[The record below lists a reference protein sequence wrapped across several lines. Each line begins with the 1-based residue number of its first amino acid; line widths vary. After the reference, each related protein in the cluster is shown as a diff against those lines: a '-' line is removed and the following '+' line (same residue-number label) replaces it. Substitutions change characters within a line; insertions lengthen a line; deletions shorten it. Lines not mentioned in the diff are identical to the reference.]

1 MSCFLFSAPCGGV
14 AAGSRQ
20 WGEQQALHFK
30 LNHASTWSFAPE
42 TPLPPPKSLFR
53 TFFFVKKKS
62 LRPPPLHYV
71 LLKIQHS
78 IFLLF
83 CHCCRHTPF
92 INMEDESIS
101 TLSIDTCI
109 ATALSNAAFEVQ
121 QQQIPASSSTACF
134 TSQYL
139 PKELTYLHVHEVQP
153 PAGDGTYTLVD
164 VFRTVNRLQ
173 PRTSHTEDAKR
184 KNKEQHKE
192 WRRQLCADGAFIL
205 FPDYLVE
212 FLLLFWPPKSEQ
224 EKEELLRRVKA
235 WNKVSFHTL
244 CLVETCFFSYPVLL
258 SSSFFIVHTL
268 CLVETCFFSYP
279 VLLSSSFFIVH
290 ASLLFLLSCCFAWTL
305 METWW
310 LMNASR
316 VFSLGM
322 WSKQYPLH
330 GGNHVNWSM
339 SKQ

>member
-1 MSCFLFSAPCGGV
+1 
-14 AAGSRQ
+14 
-20 WGEQQALHFK
+20 
-30 LNHASTWSFAPE
+30 
-42 TPLPPPKSLFR
+42 
-53 TFFFVKKKS
+53 
-62 LRPPPLHYV
+62 
-71 LLKIQHS
+71 
-78 IFLLF
+78 
-83 CHCCRHTPF
+83 
-92 INMEDESIS
+92 MEDESIS

-258 SSSFFIVHTL
+258 SSSFFIVH
-268 CLVETCFFSYP
+268 
-279 VLLSSSFFIVH
+279 